1 MRLTID
7 IPKIPEEEKT
17 ELVVLLLEIIRQQ
30 GEIIQELKDEIARL
44 KGHNPKPKITPSQL
58 EQPKKNKSKSRN
70 KKRPGSKKR
79 HKSAKLVIHEEQK
92 VPAKDVPQGS
102 RFKGYKDFIVQGLV
116 VKAHNIRYL
125 LECWQT
131 PDGVCVTAE
140 LPAELCGKHFSPE
153 LIRFVLYQ
161 YHHCHVT
168 QPLLLEQLREF
179 GIDISVGQ
187 ISNILIE
194 GNNDFHQEKGAVLA
208 TGLEVS
214 SYVSVDDTGARH
226 QGKNGYCTHIGN
238 EWFSWFE
245 TTATKS
251 RMNFLKLLRAGRTD
265 YVINGEAVAY
275 WQSQK
280 LPQGLHEVLAADLSR
295 VFADDTQWNKYLK
308 GKGIQGA
315 RHVQITTEGALIGS
329 IIDQGISRNLVVVS
343 DDAGQFDV
351 LLHAL
356 CWIHAERSINKII
369 PMSDKGKGDLQ
380 QVREQLWKL
389 YGDLKAYKT
398 NPQPAEADRLSCIFD
413 EIFTTQTHS
422 ASLNNALKRIYKN
435 KSELLLVLRN
445 PEIPLH
451 NNLSENAIRE
461 YVKRRKISG
470 GTRSEA
476 GRRSRDT
483 FTTLKK
489 TCRKLGLSF
498 WQYLHDRLSK
508 LGFIPNLADLIRHR
522 SLEAG

>member
-7 IPKIPEEEKT
+7 IPKIPEEEKS
-17 ELVVLLLEIIRQQ
+17 ELVVLLLEIIKQQ
-30 GEIIQELKDEIARL
+30 GEVIQELKDEIARL
-44 KGHNPKPKITPSQL
+44 KGHNPRPRITPSQL
-58 EQPKKNKSKSRN
+58 EQPKRNKPKDRD
-70 KKRPGSKKR
+70 KKRPGSEKR
-79 HKSAKLVIHEEQK
+79 HKSAELVIHKEQK
-92 VPAKDVPQGS
+92 VPAKDIPEGS

-116 VKAHNIRYL
+116 VEAHNIRYL

-131 PDGVCVTAE
+131 PDGGHITAE

-153 LIRFVLYQ
+153 LIAFMLYQ

-179 GIDISVGQ
+179 GVDISAGQ

-194 GNNDFHQEKGAVLA
+194 SNNDFHQEKEAVLA
-208 TGLEVS
+208 TGLQVS

-251 RMNFLKLLRAGRTD
+251 RINFLKLLRAGRTD
-265 YVINGEAVAY
+265 YVINSDAVAY

-280 LPQGLHEVLAADLSR
+280 LPRGVHELLVADLPGA
-295 VFADDTQWNKYLK
+295 FADDAQWDEYLK
-308 GKGIQGA
+308 KKGIQGI
-315 RHVQITTEGALIGS
+315 RHVQIATEGALIGS
-329 IIDQGISRNLVVVS
+329 IIEHGISRNLVVVS
-343 DDAGQFDV
+343 DDAGQFAV
-351 LLHAL
+351 LLHGL

-369 PMSDKGKGDLQ
+369 PMSEKGKDDLQ

-389 YGDLKAYKT
+389 YGDLKAYKA
-398 NPQPAEADRLSCIFD
+398 NPQQAEAERLDHAFD
-413 EIFTTQTHS
+413 EIFTTKTHS
-422 ASLNNALKRIYKN
+422 ASLNNALKRIYNN

-498 WQYLHDRLSK
+498 WHYLHDRVIKFGS
-508 LGFIPNLADLIRHR
+508 IPKLADLIHSR
-522 SLEAG
+522 SLEPG